1 MKKDV
6 GDKSKRAKS
15 KRIAEL
21 KRTLE
26 KIEQE
31 LGILRKFRKTPQ
43 TEKLERHL
51 QGERS
56 YILRQIHTLS
66 SSPKEQEEDKKK
78 RVVVANK
85 NRSEKMKRIWRFRK
99 AIKKNYAP
107 EKSEKEIGTLYKKH
121 REGLETDIPDVAWRN
136 PSP

>member
-1 MKKDV
+1 LKKGT
-6 GDKSKRAKS
+6 GDKTKRSQNK
-15 KRIAEL
+15 KIAEL
-21 KRTLE
+21 KKTLE

-31 LGILRKFRKTPQ
+31 LSILRKFRRSPQ

-56 YILRQIHTLS
+56 YILRQIHTLT
-66 SSPKEQEEDKKK
+66 SSPKEQEDKKK
-78 RVVVANK
+78 RLVAANK

-107 EKSEKEIGTLYKKH
+107 EKTEKEIGTLYKKH